1 MLLLDEIEDDHL
13 IAVRFILDNPENRK
27 RKYTPKTRLD
37 HAKCEFIKGN
47 ILEAREE
54 AVDLL
59 QKFPN
64 NIGAMNLYI
73 ESNILLGNDMKI
85 YEDKNL
91 GVLLKNLTYV
101 YTLK

>member
-1 MLLLDEIEDDHL
+1 M
-13 IAVRFILDNPENRK
+13 
-27 RKYTPKTRLD
+27 
-37 HAKCEFIKGN
+37 
-47 ILEAREE
+47 
-54 AVDLL
+54 DLL

-101 YTLK
+101 YTLNKNRDESMEVVRQLANACSQSTWSKVILYIVVRHVMNGIIRRRKSCLISSI